1 MGGGFFTGRYASL
14 EDKVEPGS
22 RFDPEKFQG
31 KVSGIA
37 SDHEIETRYCL
48 GANMETRESR
58 ESIRVRSMIDGDE
71 SAKYVGRSMNTRYDD
86 SS

>member
-31 KVSGIA
+31 KVSGIGP
-37 SDHEIETRYCL
+37 S
-48 GANMETRESR
+48 NMLLEVTAACK
-58 ESIRVRSMIDGDE
+58 SIRVIATGEQCSSDL
-71 SAKYVGRSMNTRYDD
+71 APAD
-86 SS
+86 SLEIELKVLE

>member
-31 KVSGIA
+31 KVSGIGP
-37 SDHEIETRYCL
+37 S
-48 GANMETRESR
+48 NMLLEVTAACK
-58 ESIRVRSMIDGDE
+58 SIRAIATGEQCFSNLAPADLLKIERKVLE
-71 SAKYVGRSMNTRYDD
+71 
-86 SS
+86 